1 MSRLKV
7 FQVVECGG
15 PGGTGAQVA
24 ALCRALNPDRF
35 ETTLVYNV
43 RPGSLPADYEALARP
58 AACVR
63 VPEMTREIHPALDL
77 AALRA
82 LTKLFTQR
90 RPDVVHAHS
99 SKAGVLARLAAKAAR
114 VPKVFYSPR
123 GYGFLMEDRPASSR
137 ALYKW
142 MERAAS
148 RIGTVAAVSGG
159 EAELARAEAW
169 APRVEVVPDA
179 YLGALPGRAEPE
191 PHEGVVLAA
200 VGRLT
205 FARRPDAFARL
216 AKALEKARPQARC
229 VWVGDGELKEAF
241 NAAAAGAKRLE
252 LTGWL
257 SPEEV
262 SGRLSRAD
270 LFVHFSLWE
279 GLPNAVLE
287 AMAHGLPVLASD
299 VTGNR
304 DLVLPGLTGVLAKD
318 EDALFDAAKSLI
330 DDASLRRRLGAAG
343 RALLEREYT
352 LPRLMERLTALY
364 TA

>member
-15 PGGTGAQVA
+15 AGGTGAQVA
-24 ALCRALNPDRF
+24 ALCRALPPDRF
-35 ETTLVYNV
+35 ATTLVYNV
-43 RPGSLPADYEALARP
+43 RPGNLPAEYEALARP
-58 AACVR
+58 AECVR
-63 VPEMTREIHPALDL
+63 VGAMTREIHPALDL
-77 AALRA
+77 AALRELTA
-82 LTKLFTQR
+82 LFRAR

-114 VPKVFYSPR
+114 VPKIFYSPR
-123 GYGFLMEDRPASSR
+123 GYGFLMEDRSPSSR
-137 ALYKW
+137 ALYRW

-148 RIGTVAAVSGG
+148 RIGVVAAVSGG

-169 APRVEVVPDA
+169 APRVVTVPDA
-179 YLGALPGRAEPE
+179 YLGVWPESGEPA

-200 VGRLT
+200 AGRMT
-205 FARRPDAFARL
+205 FARNPEAFARL

-229 VWVGDGELKEAF
+229 VWIGDGELRAAMEAV
-241 NAAAAGAKRLE
+241 GARRLE
-252 LTGWL
+252 LAGWVD
-257 SPEEV
+257 SAEV
-262 SGRLSRAD
+262 SRRLSEAD
-270 LFVHFSLWE
+270 AFVHFSRWE

-304 DLVLPGLTGVLAKD
+304 DLVLPELTGLLARD
-318 EDALFDAAKSLI
+318 EDALFEAAKRLI
-330 DDASLRRRLGAAG
+330 DDAPLRRRLGRAG
-343 RALLEREYT
+343 RDLVGGEYT
-352 LPRLMERLTALY
+352 LARLIERLSALY

>member
-1 MSRLKV
+1 MARLKV

-24 ALCRALNPDRF
+24 ALCRSLNPDRF

-43 RPGSLPADYEALARP
+43 RPGNLPADYEALARP

-63 VPEMTREIHPALDL
+63 VSAMTREIHPALDL
-77 AALRA
+77 AALRE

-123 GYGFLMEDRPASSR
+123 GYGFLMEDRSPSSR

-148 RIGTVAAVSGG
+148 RIGVVAAVSGG
-159 EAELARAEAW
+159 EAELARREAW

-179 YLGALPGRAEPE
+179 YLGAFPAKVEPE
-191 PHEGVVLAA
+191 PHEGIVLTAA
-200 VGRLT
+200 GRLT
-205 FARRPDAFARL
+205 FARNPEAFARL
-216 AKALEKARPQARC
+216 AKALAKARPSARC
-229 VWVGDGELKEAF
+229 VWLGDGELKGAF
-241 NAAAAGAKRLE
+241 ESAAEGAKKLE

-257 SPEEV
+257 TPAEV
-262 SGRLSRAD
+262 SARLLRAD
-270 LFVHFSLWE
+270 VFVHFSRWE

-304 DLVLPGLTGVLAKD
+304 DIVLPDLTGLLAGD
-318 EDALFDAAKSLI
+318 EDALFDAAKRLI
-330 DDASLRRRLGAAG
+330 DDALLRRRLGAAG
-343 RALLEREYT
+343 RALIEREYT
-352 LPRLMERLTALY
+352 LPRLIERLTKLY